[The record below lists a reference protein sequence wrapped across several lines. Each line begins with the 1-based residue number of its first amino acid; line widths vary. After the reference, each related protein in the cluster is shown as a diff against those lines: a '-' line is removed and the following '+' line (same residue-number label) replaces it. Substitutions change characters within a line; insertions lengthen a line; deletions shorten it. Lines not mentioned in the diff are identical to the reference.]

1 MELDEIEAQIRAAK
15 EENLLLAR
23 QTIAAKK
30 RAKEAKT
37 RIEAAKTRI
46 EKANAIIAAK
56 QQATEHKEAQQ
67 GLLSRFRR
75 WIKRIVSARLYKKMV
90 MLFLIHPPNKRYCV

>member
-1 MELDEIEAQIRAAK
+1 MELDEIGVQIRATK

-30 RAKEAKT
+30 RAKEAE
-37 RIEAAKTRI
+37 IRI

-56 QQATEHKEAQQ
+56 QKPTEHKEAQQ
-67 GLLSRFRR
+67 GLLSRFQR
-75 WIKRIVSARLYKKMV
+75 WIKRLVSA
-90 MLFLIHPPNKRYCV
+90 